1 MTIKHVLF
9 ASRELAESLAGNP
22 YMAVISI
29 TDPGT
34 PEAKLD
40 PLFKHVLRLS
50 FFDALPADEFL
61 PAPMPG
67 MFDHLMAAQIS
78 DFVKAL
84 HAAPFE
90 ISTMVHCEYGV
101 SRSAAVALFVE
112 AFTGAPLAAREF
124 TYEANQWVI
133 DRLLQLHPELNIDI
147 PAENTARDR
156 RHRLAMTRDALGP
169 FALESA

>member
-1 MTIKHVLF
+1 MSINQVRF

-40 PLFKHVLRLS
+40 PLFQHVLRLS
-50 FFDALPADEFL
+50 FYDAVPADEFL
-61 PAPMPG
+61 PAPLPG
-67 MFDHLMAAQIS
+67 LFDHLMARRIS
-78 DFVKAL
+78 DFVKEL
-84 HAAPFE
+84 QAAPFAIE
-90 ISTMVHCEYGV
+90 VMVHCEYGV

-112 AFTGAPLAAREF
+112 AYSGAPLIAREF

-133 DRLLQLHPELNIDI
+133 HRLSLLHPELTLDI
-147 PAENTARDR
+147 PAATTAHDR
-156 RHRLAMTRDALGP
+156 RSMARCA
-169 FALESA
+169 